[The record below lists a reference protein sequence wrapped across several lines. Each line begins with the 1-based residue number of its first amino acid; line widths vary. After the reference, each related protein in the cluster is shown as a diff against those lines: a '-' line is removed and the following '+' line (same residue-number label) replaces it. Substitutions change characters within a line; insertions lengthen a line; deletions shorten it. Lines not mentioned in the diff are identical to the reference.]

1 MCIRDSCCSDAHDG
15 CIGQVPVLGDE
26 SEAAEIAQRIGAST
40 VACTSSAGFD
50 TGGLRRL
57 GWALEGSDVDLVV
70 VPGLTEVAGP
80 RVLTRP
86 VAGLSLLHVEAPVFA
101 GPQLAIKTTIDRIA
115 AAGLLILLSPLFA
128 VVAILIRRDQKGPVF
143 FRQERIGKSGTSF
156 PMLKFRTMVIHAEEV
171 L

>member
-70 VPGLTEVAGP
+70 VPGLTDVAGP

-101 GPQLAIKTTIDRIA
+101 GPRLAVKNAMDRIGSA
-115 AAGLLILLSPLFA
+115 VLLILLSPLFA
-128 VVAILIRRDQKGPVF
+128 IVAVLIRRDHGGPLF
-143 FRQERIGKSGTSF
+143 FRQERIGRNGTPFS
-156 PMLKFRTMVIHAEEV
+156 MLKFRTMVVGAEAM